1 MINKTEWNR
10 MMEGK
15 LYNPYKVGDNS
26 FEKLKKSLMNQNTGT
41 IKVLLKN

>member
-15 LYNPYKVGDNS
+15 LYNPYKLVIIRLKT
-26 FEKLKKSLMNQNTGT
+26 FMQLKK
-41 IKVLLKN
+41 V